1 MKMNTPTAIFLGL
14 TLIAVAIFFRQ
25 PSISE
30 AQAGIMSGGEM
41 IATVANDRGVYLWH
55 LKDGKVRVCEPLWK
69 STSSSQIRGNIF
81 SQCGKFDEEKN

>member
-30 AQAGIMSGGEM
+30 VQASNHQLNPRTAENKFGEACLTLNQYTKGRKLIMNWLHARLRQYS
-41 IATVANDRGVYLWH
+41 
-55 LKDGKVRVCEPLWK
+55 
-69 STSSSQIRGNIF
+69 
-81 SQCGKFDEEKN
+81 

>member
-30 AQAGIMSGGEM
+30 AQAVGHNTVKK
-41 IATVANDRGVYLWH
+41 IAICNKEGTRCANIDSRGRLA
-55 LKDGKVRVCEPLWK
+55 L
-69 STSSSQIRGNIF
+69 GN
-81 SQCGKFDEEKN
+81 

>member
-30 AQAGIMSGGEM
+30 AQAGIM
-41 IATVANDRGVYLWH
+41 D
-55 LKDGKVRVCEPLWK
+55 
-69 STSSSQIRGNIF
+69 SSSKYIGWKVSNNSNF
-81 SQCGKFDEEKN
+81 SHVIDVEKNRVYWCDVQGCGEVYNFRK